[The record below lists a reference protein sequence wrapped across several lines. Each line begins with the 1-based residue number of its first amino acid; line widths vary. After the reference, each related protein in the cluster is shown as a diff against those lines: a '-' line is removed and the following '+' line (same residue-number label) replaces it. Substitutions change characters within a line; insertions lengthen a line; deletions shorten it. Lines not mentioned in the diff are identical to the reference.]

1 MEHRFNRNLKLGYS
15 FSFFM
20 LMLVGVL
27 SYLFIQNLLS
37 SDREVAHS
45 NLIIQKLERTL
56 SLMKDAETGQRGYL
70 LTGREGFL
78 APYRGAYPQALQ
90 LVKEASELTKD
101 NPQQQANM
109 AAIRDVME
117 KRMTI
122 LEQVVDKRQRKQTV
136 NESDFDAG
144 KNAMD
149 NLREAVD
156 KAERAEAALLADRAA
171 VLDRYAFWTPLLIV
185 NAIILALAIGIFSYI
200 RVIRDLNEKE
210 RLRTELQAK
219 EEETAAFNEELTAAN
234 EEITATNEELTA
246 TNEELTEAREELA
259 AINDSLEIKVIER
272 TKALQDSE
280 EETQALNEE
289 LTAINEE
296 LAAANEEYIAT
307 NEELLRARD
316 ELEKSERLFRT
327 IAQNIPG
334 SLIMV
339 VGQDHHVIAL
349 EGNLF
354 DRLHYNAAEGQGKHL
369 AEVTSPE
376 RYATNIDLYERVLA
390 GEQFRIMRKGVDLK
404 DYQVDFVPL
413 NDDKGKIYAGL
424 IIALD
429 ITDLNEGRERSAKL
443 AAIVESSNDAIISKT
458 LNGVITS
465 WNSGAERMYGYTEAE
480 MLGASIMELVPDDRQ
495 EEEQELINRLQTG
508 ERVQHFETI
517 RVRKDGSALDVSLT
531 VSPVH
536 DSEGNLT
543 GISKIAR
550 DISEQK
556 KDEMRKNDFIGMV
569 SHELKTPLTS
579 LTAMIQMLS
588 IKLQKNEDPFVPS
601 ALDKSNLQI
610 RKMTAMINGFLNMS
624 RLESGKIVIEK
635 TLFKLDELIVEVVE
649 ETKLTVPDRVFQL
662 ADNPTLEVAAD
673 RDKIGS
679 VISNLLSNAVKY
691 SQRGKQ
697 ISITLGIDGNYA
709 KVSINDEGIGIKAD
723 DLDKLFERYYRV
735 TNEQTRH
742 ISGFGIGL
750 YLSAEIITLHN
761 GKIWAESEPD
771 KGSTFYFTLP
781 LGEV

>member
-20 LMLVGVL
+20 LMLVGIL

-70 LTGREGFL
+70 LTGREQFL
-78 APYRGAYPQALQ
+78 APYRGAYPQALK
-90 LVKEASELTKD
+90 LVKEATELTQD

-109 AAIRDVME
+109 ANIREVME
-117 KRMTI
+117 KRMNI
-122 LEQVVDKRQRKQTV
+122 LQQVVDKRQRKLQVGET
-136 NESDFDAG
+136 DLDAG
-144 KNAMD
+144 KEAMD
-149 NLREAVD
+149 NLRETVD
-156 KAERAEAALLADRAA
+156 KAERAEAVLLAERAA

-185 NAIILALAIGIFSYI
+185 NAVILALAIGVFSYI
-200 RVIRDLNEKE
+200 RVTRDIREKD
-210 RLRTELQAK
+210 RLRVELQAK

-234 EEITATNEELTA
+234 EEISATNEELTA
-246 TNEELTEAREELA
+246 INEELTEARAALA
-259 AINDSLEIKVIER
+259 AINDSLEIKVVER
-272 TKALQDSE
+272 TKALQESE

-296 LAAANEEYIAT
+296 LAAANEEYMAT
-307 NEELLRARD
+307 NEDLLRARD
-316 ELEKSERLFRT
+316 ELEKSEQLFRT

-354 DRLHYNAAEGQGKHL
+354 ERLNYNNSESQGKHL
-369 AEVTSPE
+369 RDVTSPE
-376 RYATNIDLYERVLA
+376 RYITNIELYERVLA
-390 GEQFRIMRKGVDLK
+390 GEQFRITRKGADLK

-413 NDDKGKIYAGL
+413 TDDKGQVYAGL

-429 ITDLNEGRERSAKL
+429 VTDLNEGRERSAKL
-443 AAIVESSNDAIISKT
+443 AAIVESSDDAIISKT
-458 LNGVITS
+458 FDGIITS
-465 WNSGAERMYGYTEAE
+465 WNSGAERMFGYAEAE
-480 MLGASIMELVPDDRQ
+480 MIGGSILKLVPDDRQ
-495 EEEQELINRLQTG
+495 EEEPELISRLRGG

-517 RVRKDGSALDVSLT
+517 RLRKDGSMIDVSLT
-531 VSPVH
+531 VSPVR

-556 KDEMRKNDFIGMV
+556 KDELRKNDFIGMV

-588 IKLQKNEDPFVPS
+588 IKLQKSEDPFVPS
-601 ALDKSNLQI
+601 ALEKSNLQI

-635 TLFKLDELIVEVVE
+635 TSFMLDELLSEMVDEA
-649 ETKLTVPDRVFQL
+649 KLTVPGHVLQL
-662 ADNPTLEVAAD
+662 SGSAPLKIMAD

-679 VISNLLSNAVKY
+679 VISNLISNAVKY
-691 SQRGKQ
+691 SPRGKQ
-697 ISITLGIDGNYA
+697 VSINWQIEGNNA
-709 KVSINDEGIGIKAD
+709 KVSVSDEGIGIKAD

-735 TNEQTRH
+735 SNEETRH

-750 YLSAEIITLHN
+750 YLSAEIITLHE
-761 GKIWAESEPD
+761 GRLWAESEPG
-771 KGSTFYFTLP
+771 KGSTFHFTLP
-781 LGEV
+781 LV

>member
-1 MEHRFNRNLKLGYS
+1 
-15 FSFFM
+15 M
-20 LMLVGVL
+20 LMLVGIL

-37 SDREVAHS
+37 SNNEVAHS

-90 LVKEASELTKD
+90 LVKEATELTQD

-109 AAIRDVME
+109 ADIREVME
-117 KRMTI
+117 KRMNI
-122 LEQVVDKRQRKQTV
+122 LQLVVEKRQQKLKVDET
-136 NESDFDAG
+136 DFDAG

-149 NLREAVD
+149 DLRQAID
-156 KAERAEAALLADRAA
+156 KAERTEAALLNERAA
-171 VLDRYAFWTPLLIV
+171 VLDKYAFWTPLLIV
-185 NAIILALAIGIFSYI
+185 NAIILALAIGIFSYV

-234 EEITATNEELTA
+234 EEISATNEELTA
-246 TNEELTEAREELA
+246 INEELTEAREELA
-259 AINDSLEIKVIER
+259 ATNDSLEIKVVER
-272 TKALQDSE
+272 TKALQESE

-307 NEELLRARD
+307 NEELLRARG

-354 DRLHYNAAEGQGKHL
+354 ERLNYNAAEGQGKHL
-369 AEVTSPE
+369 SEVTSPE
-376 RYATNIDLYERVLA
+376 RYAANVDLYERVLA
-390 GEQFRIMRKGVDLK
+390 GEQFRIMRKGADLK

-413 NDDKGKIYAGL
+413 NDDKGNIYAGL

-429 ITDLNEGRERSAKL
+429 VTDLNEGRERSAKL

-458 LNGVITS
+458 FDGIITS
-465 WNSGAERMYGYTEAE
+465 WNSGAERMYGYSEEE
-480 MLGASIMELVPDDRQ
+480 MIGESILKLVPEDRH
-495 EEEQELINRLQTG
+495 EEEPELIDRLRNG
-508 ERVQHFETI
+508 ERIQHFETI
-517 RVRKDGSALDVSLT
+517 RLRRDGSTLDVSLT
-531 VSPVH
+531 VSPVR
-536 DSEGNLT
+536 DAEGNLT

-556 KDEMRKNDFIGMV
+556 RDEMRKNDFIGMV

-588 IKLQKNEDPFVPS
+588 IKLQSNEDPFVPS

-610 RKMTAMINGFLNMS
+610 RKMTSMINGFLNMS

-635 TLFKLDELIVEVVE
+635 TLFRLDELIGEMVN
-649 ETKLTVPDRVFQL
+649 ETKLTVADRIFQL
-662 ADNPTLEVAAD
+662 GDSAGLEITAD

-691 SQRGKQ
+691 SSKGKQ
-697 ISITLGIDGNYA
+697 ISISWGIEANNT
-709 KVSINDEGIGIKAD
+709 KVSISDEGIGIKAD
-723 DLDKLFERYYRV
+723 DLNKLFERYYRV
-735 TNEQTRH
+735 SNEQTRH

-761 GKIWAESEPD
+761 GRLWAESEPGE
-771 KGSTFYFTLP
+771 GSTFHFTLP
-781 LGEV
+781 LSEG